1 MSYMGAEPL
10 QSDLL
15 AEAGM
20 RRELLRRALANRS
33 VQIGGAMVLLVVLA
47 ALLAPLIAP
56 SSPDEQHTAGL
67 GSLGQPVGPSSAFPL
82 GTDNLGRDLLSR
94 IIYGARI
101 SLLVA
106 VAATALAMTLGLAI
120 GAVAGYARGWLDTL
134 LMRLTDTMMAFP
146 VLLFAVALA
155 TAMGPGVKT
164 VIVAIAFAFWTPM
177 ARVVR
182 GQVLSLREHE
192 YVSAARA
199 SGSGPVRVLWEH
211 ILPHTLPIV
220 VVYMTLGIGTA
231 ILLEAGLSYLGA
243 GIQPPTPSWGS
254 MIQQGQ
260 SYFQAAPWMMLYPGL
275 AVVLTVTGFNVLG
288 DGLRS
293 VLDEGQRG

>member
-1 MSYMGAEPL
+1 VSYLGAEPL
-10 QSDLL
+10 QADLL

-20 RRELLRRALANRS
+20 RRELVRRALANRS
-33 VQIGGAMVLLVVLA
+33 VRIGGAMVLLVVLA

-56 SSPDEQHTAGL
+56 SSPDAQHTAGL
-67 GSLGQPVGPSSAFPL
+67 GDLGQPVGPSSSFLL

-106 VAATALAMTLGLAI
+106 VAATALAMTLGLAL

-155 TAMGPGVKT
+155 TAMGPGIKT
-164 VIVAIAFAFWTPM
+164 VIIAIAFAFWTPM

-199 SGSGPVRVLWEH
+199 SGAGPLRVLWEH

-220 VVYMTLGIGTA
+220 IVYMTLGIGTA

-293 VLDEGQRG
+293 VLDEGQE